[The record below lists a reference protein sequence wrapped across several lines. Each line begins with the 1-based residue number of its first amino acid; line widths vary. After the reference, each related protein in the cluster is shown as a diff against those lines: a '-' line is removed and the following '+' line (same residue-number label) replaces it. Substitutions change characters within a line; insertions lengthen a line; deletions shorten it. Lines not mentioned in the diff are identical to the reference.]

1 MSRAG
6 TTILN
11 IGNNMET
18 GTKVRVRGTKT
29 TGVVTES
36 KLVPWRSD
44 FIRVYVVK
52 FDNGGE
58 GYFESKELK
67 VE

>member
-1 MSRAG
+1 
-6 TTILN
+6 
-11 IGNNMET
+11 MET
-18 GTKVRVRGTKT
+18 GTKLRVRGTKT
-29 TGVVTES
+29 TGVITES

-44 FIRVYVVK
+44 FIRVYVVR

-58 GYFESKELK
+58 GYFEAKELK